1 MTTGNVQ
8 LKKYPRILK
17 NINMSKVEDFLSSE
31 EEAAIIEAIRI
42 AEKNT
47 SGEIRVHL
55 EATTPKPAQGESVD
69 AFDRAAEVFD
79 MLHMNNTKQSNGVLI
94 YVAVEDRT
102 LVIMGDKG
110 INDVVERNFWES
122 TKDTIINHFK
132 NGDMKQ
138 GLVEGILRAGEKL
151 KSHFPYRK
159 DDKNELPD
167 DISVG

>member
-1 MTTGNVQ
+1 
-8 LKKYPRILK
+8 
-17 NINMSKVEDFLSSE
+17 MSKVEDFLTPE
-31 EEAAIIEAIRI
+31 EETAIVEAIRI

-55 EATTPKPAQGESVD
+55 ESTSISAEEPNEPID

-79 MLHMNNTKQSNGVLI
+79 LLNMDNTKESNGVLI

-110 INDVVERNFWES
+110 INDIVGQNFWEE
-122 TKDTIINHFK
+122 TKDVIINHFK
-132 NGDMKQ
+132 NGNIKQ
-138 GLVEGILRAGEKL
+138 GLVEGILKAGEQL
-151 KSHFPYRK
+151 KKHFPHKK

>member
-1 MTTGNVQ
+1 
-8 LKKYPRILK
+8 
-17 NINMSKVEDFLSSE
+17 MSKVEDFLNRE
-31 EEAAIIEAIRI
+31 EETEIVEAIRM

-55 EATTPKPAQGESVD
+55 EAKSISPDNPTKSID
-69 AFDRAAEVFD
+69 AFERAAEVFD
-79 MLHMNNTKQSNGVLI
+79 MLRMDNTKQSNGVLI

-110 INDVVERNFWES
+110 INQVVGQDFWES
-122 TKDTIINHFK
+122 TKDIIIHHFK

-138 GLVEGILRAGEKL
+138 GLVEGILKAGEQL
-151 KSHFPYRK
+151 KKHFPFGK

-167 DISVG
+167 EISIG

>member
-1 MTTGNVQ
+1 
-8 LKKYPRILK
+8 
-17 NINMSKVEDFLSSE
+17 MSKVEDFLNSE
-31 EEAAIIEAIRI
+31 EEAAIIEAIRT

-55 EATTPKPAQGESVD
+55 EARSISTEEPKKQID

-79 MLHMNNTKQSNGVLI
+79 MLQMNNTKESNGVLL

-110 INDVVERNFWES
+110 INDVVGQNFWES

-132 NGDMKQ
+132 DGNMKQ
-138 GLVEGILRAGEKL
+138 GLVEGILKAGEKL
-151 KSHFPYRK
+151 KKHFPHRK

-167 DISVG
+167 DISIG

>member
-1 MTTGNVQ
+1 
-8 LKKYPRILK
+8 
-17 NINMSKVEDFLSSE
+17 MSRVEDFLTSE
-31 EEAAIIEAIRI
+31 EESAIVEAIRI

-55 EATTPKPAQGESVD
+55 ESKSISSEEPHEHID
-69 AFDRAAEVFD
+69 AFDRATEVFE
-79 MLHMNNTKQSNGVLI
+79 MLNMHNTKESNGVLI

-110 INDVVERNFWES
+110 INDVVGQNFWEG
-122 TKDTIINHFK
+122 TKDVIINHFK

-138 GLVEGILRAGEKL
+138 GLVDGILKAGQQL
-151 KSHFPYRK
+151 KKHFPYKK

>member
-1 MTTGNVQ
+1 
-8 LKKYPRILK
+8 
-17 NINMSKVEDFLSSE
+17 MSRVENFLTSE
-31 EEAAIIEAIRI
+31 EESAIVEAIRI

-55 EATTPKPAQGESVD
+55 EAKSISSEEPNEHID
-69 AFDRAAEVFD
+69 AFDRATEVFD
-79 MLHMNNTKQSNGVLI
+79 MLNMHNTKESNGVLI

-110 INDVVERNFWES
+110 INDVVGQNFWEG
-122 TKDTIINHFK
+122 TKDVIINHFK

-138 GLVEGILRAGEKL
+138 GLVDGILKAGQQL
-151 KSHFPYRK
+151 KKHFPYKK